1 MEVLIKSKS
10 DVAHEIE
17 INVPYEELA
26 PHFEKAYR
34 EEARNITLPGFRRGK
49 VPMQI
54 IRKRF
59 GQAIEY
65 QVIEKL
71 SNDFFKTALEERNI
85 TPIGQPVLHDMDYEP
100 GSTLSIKVDYE
111 TAPEVVAKDYKGLQL
126 ERLLHTVTEEEL
138 DDEILALRKSRRQ
151 LEPADKPEDESYL
164 VTIDIQVL
172 DENGDPVPD
181 RRDENMKVDLS
192 DENVNTDLA
201 SELYNMA
208 VGDEKD
214 VEFTQQHEDHEH
226 VERLRIKVLRVER
239 ITLPELDDA
248 FAKEVSGGEA
258 ETVDAMRT
266 VMRGRLET
274 MWRERYE
281 RQLETD
287 MVNEIIKR
295 NHFDIPPSLLNSILD
310 DMVKDLTERQPGKRL
325 PENFNHEEYR
335 KYRTAEAEF
344 IARWMFLRDS
354 ISELEGIK
362 LEDEDVL
369 EKARKDS
376 AAFGIDPERLVE
388 FYKSSPQY
396 TQNIFVEKL
405 LRFLLASADIK
416 DVDDND
422 ISHVGTTPL
431 SFQDAMAQHEHGHD
445 HDHHHDH
452 DHAHDAPVA
461 DEEAADADS
470 STEQRG

>member
-111 TAPEVVAKDYKGLQL
+111 TAPEVVAKDYTGLQL
-126 ERLLHTVTEEEL
+126 ERLVHTVTEEEL

-151 LEPADKPEDESYL
+151 LEPADKPEDESFL
-164 VTIDIQVL
+164 VTIDIQML
-172 DENGDPVPD
+172 DAQGEVIPGKGND
-181 RRDENMKVDLS
+181 NMKVDLS
-192 DENVNTDLA
+192 DDNVNSDLA
-201 SELYNMA
+201 SELYNLS
-208 VGDEKD
+208 VGEEKD
-214 VEFTQQHEDHEH
+214 VEFTHQHEDHEH
-226 VERLRIKVLRVER
+226 VERWRIKVLRVER
-239 ITLPELDDA
+239 STLPELDDA
-248 FAKEVSGGEA
+248 FAKEISNGEA
-258 ETVDAMRT
+258 ESVDALRT
-266 VMRGRLET
+266 VIRGRLEDL
-274 MWRERYE
+274 WRDRYE
-281 RQLETD
+281 RQLEND
-287 MVNEIIKR
+287 LVNEIIKH

-325 PENFNHEEYR
+325 PDDFNHEEYR
-335 KYRTAEAEF
+335 KYRTGEAEF

-376 AAFGIDPERLVE
+376 EVYGIPPERLVE

-396 TQNIFVEKL
+396 TQNILVEKL
-405 LRFLLASADIK
+405 LRFLLASAEIK
-416 DVDDND
+416 EVDDND

-445 HDHHHDH
+445 HDH
-452 DHAHDAPVA
+452 DHAHDAPVE